1 MTHKDIAQ
9 ASNMIY
15 LDSSNDDERA
25 AFDDNRVIH
34 CIFQIY
40 GNYNMTARHGDTEL
54 FFNHHIANHN
64 SQGYFVMVHS
74 HTYLIYM
81 QVLSI
86 ISHD

>member
-54 FFNHHIANHN
+54 FSITILLIINHRDI
-64 SQGYFVMVHS
+64 
-74 HTYLIYM
+74 L
-81 QVLSI
+81 
-86 ISHD
+86 